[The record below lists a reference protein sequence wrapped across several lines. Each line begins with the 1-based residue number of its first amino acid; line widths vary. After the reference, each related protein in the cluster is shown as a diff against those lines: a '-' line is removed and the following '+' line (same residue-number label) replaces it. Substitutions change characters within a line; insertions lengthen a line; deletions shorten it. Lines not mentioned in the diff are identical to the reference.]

1 MSEATLAAQLPFLFG
16 VPLALGHAPH
26 SRLGPPGVQYPP
38 PPPRSLAVWSDP
50 GLGAGWACAAVLHVT
65 FLAPAEKL
73 RFQSTLIDS
82 PS

>member
-1 MSEATLAAQLPFLFG
+1 MLPTLG
-16 VPLALGHAPH
+16 SAL
-26 SRLGPPGVQYPP
+26 LGCSTPT
-38 PPPRSLAVWSDP
+38 PPRSLAVWSDP